1 MPDESWYTRVESKI
15 DQVLDVLHGDSESP
29 SVDPGVLLAPTGF
42 SAVYDATTRTVAC
55 SWDPQQVAVQL
66 HEFETDPANTL
77 KATLGPGVTSR
88 VSSPLRGG
96 HPYTWA
102 ARSVR
107 DGTVSVFTPKIT
119 TEVPVSGAPS
129 TPQEPEPQEP
139 STGEWPIDLR
149 FWTLMLPVM
158 KPDGDTPMNDYPAKF
173 SAELLKNYF
182 FTQNGAVVC
191 RAPANGAH
199 SKNSKYVRTEL
210 RQMIDADWNEAAFPS
225 SGDRS
230 LECDMYID
238 ASNLSTRQR
247 VNGMQIHDGGDDVC
261 QIMRHERDG
270 FGLMHSDGK
279 AWESIDPTYRDG
291 QRFKC
296 RIHAVKNRIKVY
308 YNGALAVDIPKTGS
322 GWYWKMGCYNQ
333 SGGAS
338 TFIEPA
344 SAYGEV
350 GIYSYTLTGGGS

>member
-77 KATLGPGVTSR
+77 KATLGPGVMSR

-119 TEVPVSGAPS
+119 TLVPPAGGQIPS
-129 TPQEPEPQEP
+129 EPEEPQQP
-139 STGEWPIDLR
+139 GVWPIDVTN
-149 FWTLMLPVM
+149 WTLMLPVM

-173 SAELLKNYF
+173 SAAELEGF
-182 FTQNGAVVC
+182 FFVRNGAVVC

-210 RQMIDADWNEAAFPS
+210 RQMIDKAWNEGAWPS
-225 SGDRS
+225 SGDHS

-238 ASNLSTRQR
+238 ASHLSTRQR
-247 VNGMQIHDGGDDVC
+247 VNGMQIHDGSDDVC

-270 FGLMHSDGK
+270 LGLMHSDGK

-291 QRFKC
+291 QRFLCK
-296 RIHAVKNRIKVY
+296 IHAINNRIKVY
-308 YNGALAVDIPKTGS
+308 YNGALAVDIPKIGS

-344 SAYGEV
+344 GAYGEV